1 MIKRKKRY
9 NHKEYQSGVLVQ
21 DVAVPTRTQNVLVAD
36 LTEQEAKDEL
46 CYAHDMLQYLQSEID
61 FLNQDIENYFGT
73 EVMRKIT

>member
-46 CYAHDMLQYLQSEID
+46 CYAHDMLQ
-61 FLNQDIENYFGT
+61 
-73 EVMRKIT
+73 